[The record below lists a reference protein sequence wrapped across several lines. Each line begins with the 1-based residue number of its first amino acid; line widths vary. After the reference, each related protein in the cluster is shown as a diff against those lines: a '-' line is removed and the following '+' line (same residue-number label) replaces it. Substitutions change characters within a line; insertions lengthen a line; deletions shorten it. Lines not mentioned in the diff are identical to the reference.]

1 MCYVS
6 VSEFRNNLLHFLNI
20 SKTEDV
26 YITRNGKVVSVL
38 SDPQARAIDELLA
51 LRGCLEKYD
60 DGKPYED
67 MIGEAIE
74 EKCK

>member
-6 VSEFRNNLLHFLNI
+6 VSEFRNNLLHYLNMT
-20 SKTEDV
+20 KTEDV

-38 SDPQARAIDELLA
+38 SDPQAKAIDELLA

-60 DGKPYED
+60 DGKTYED